1 MAEAEIAALARRLQS
16 VEDRLEI
23 INLLATYGP
32 LVDSGECHPAAELW
46 VDDGVYD
53 VGGSGQA
60 RGRKAIAALY
70 EHDLHQSLIHQGSG
84 HVTTTPRITLD
95 GDTATAIAHSF
106 VLLRGEGE
114 WRVWRASANEWKLV
128 RGPHGWQIV
137 ERINRPLDG
146 TEQSHDV
153 LRKAKN

>member
-1 MAEAEIAALARRLQS
+1 MGETEIAALARRLRT

-53 VGGSGQA
+53 VGGSCRA
-60 RGRKAIAALY
+60 CGRKAIAALY
-70 EHDLHQSLIHQGSG
+70 EHYLHQSLIHQGSG

-95 GDTATAIAHSF
+95 GDNATAIAHSF

-114 WRVWRASANEWKLV
+114 WRVWRASANEWTLV
-128 RGPHGWQIV
+128 RGPAGWRIV

-146 TEQSHDV
+146 TAQSHDV